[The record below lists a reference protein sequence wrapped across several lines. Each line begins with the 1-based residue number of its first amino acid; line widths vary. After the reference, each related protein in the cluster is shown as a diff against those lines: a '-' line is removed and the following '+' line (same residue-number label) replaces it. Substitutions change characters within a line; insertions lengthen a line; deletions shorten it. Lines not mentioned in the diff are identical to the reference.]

1 MTVGTQDKRTQN
13 QSTEQKANRTRVTVG
28 MQDHSLSGHS
38 GIKQQWTDGIRETID
53 SLHNGLRD
61 LWAHIRGGT
70 VDIQE
75 QGTVGIEEQRNSG
88 NLGLKDTEPKH

>member
-1 MTVGTQDKRTQN
+1 M
-13 QSTEQKANRTRVTVG
+13 
-28 MQDHSLSGHS
+28 
-38 GIKQQWTDGIRETID
+38 
-53 SLHNGLRD
+53 HNGLRD